1 MVEDFDNSEI
11 KKGVESMKNNKKIKE
26 LERIIKNKNTW
37 ERLKD
42 CILSDE
48 EIEKLMNNKN
58 IWEKLKDCIL
68 SDEEMEKLMNDKNI
82 WEKLKNFN

>member
-1 MVEDFDNSEI
+1 
-11 KKGVESMKNNKKIKE
+11 MKNNKKIKE

-58 IWEKLKDCIL
+58 IWEKLK
-68 SDEEMEKLMNDKNI
+68 
-82 WEKLKNFN
+82 NFN